1 MDKITHFP
9 SSSILEEEACQ
20 WIVKFESDDEPSTQ
34 NIQQFNAWLSKSP
47 VHRKTLLRL
56 AKSWGDMDVMSGLM
70 IPLGQSLKPRRSKL
84 KTFTLTPLLFMAGI
98 FRLLVKGMQKLFRPL
113 VVLPALTFVIVF
125 SLSFFGTVSVP
136 DIPNNIYVTSNG
148 EHSSHTL
155 DDGSVLTLNSNSQ
168 VEVSYSLSKR
178 VINLM
183 SGEAHFDVI
192 SDPNRPFEV
201 YAGNRMV
208 KAVGTAFSVYRLKN
222 NIEVLVTEGKVDL
235 AIVES
240 TLLVKPESSPNGS
253 EAFKQNLLD
262 NPIDKTIKIIAS
274 LEAGQSISIP
284 ISSDDS
290 INSGSISSDSLD
302 SPVVEYAQGDIVR
315 KLSWLDGR
323 LVFAGE
329 SLEEV
334 VAEVSRHTSLIIEV
348 ADPELRKLRIG
359 GQFQAGETDALF
371 DVLESGFGIKI
382 TRINKGHVQ
391 LNAK

>member
-9 SSSILEEEACQ
+9 SSSVLEEEACQ
-20 WIVKFESDDEPSTQ
+20 WIVKFESDDEPS
-34 NIQQFNAWLSKSP
+34 IQDIRNFNAWLSKSP
-47 VHRKTLLRL
+47 AHRKTLLRL

-70 IPLGQSLKPRRSKL
+70 IPLGQSLKPRRSNL
-84 KTFTLTPLLFMAGI
+84 KSFTFTPLLFIAGI
-98 FRLLVKGMQKLFRPL
+98 FRLLVNGMQTLFRPL
-113 VVLPALTFVIVF
+113 VVIPALTLVIVF

-136 DIPNNIYVTSNG
+136 DIANNIYVTSIG
-148 EHSSHTL
+148 EYSSHTL
-155 DDGSVLTLNSNSQ
+155 DDGSVITLNSNSY
-168 VEVSYSLSKR
+168 VEVNYTPSKR
-178 VINLM
+178 VINLVK
-183 SGEAHFDVI
+183 GEAHFDVT

-201 YAGNRMV
+201 YAGNRMI

-222 NIEVLVTEGKVDL
+222 DIKVLVTEGKVDL
-235 AIVES
+235 AVIES
-240 TLLVKPESSPNGS
+240 TLLVNPKVHPRGRASTNQ
-253 EAFKQNLLD
+253 KLLPD
-262 NPIDKTIKIIAS
+262 PLENTVTVIAS

-284 ISSDDS
+284 ISSE
-290 INSGSISSDSLD
+290 SLD
-302 SPVVEYAQGDIVR
+302 TPVVEYAQGDIVR

-334 VAEVSRHTSLIIEV
+334 VAEVSRHTPILIEV
-348 ADPELRKLRIG
+348 TDPELKKLRIG

-371 DVLESGFGIKI
+371 DVLESGFGVKI

>member
-1 MDKITHFP
+1 VDKIIALP
-9 SSSILEEEACQ
+9 SSSVIEEEACQ

-34 NIQQFNAWLSKSP
+34 DIQQFNAWLSRSP
-47 VHRKTLLRL
+47 VHRKILLRL

-70 IPLGQSLKPRRSKL
+70 IPLGHSLKPKL
-84 KTFTLTPLLFMAGI
+84 KTFTLTPVLFIADV
-98 FRLLVKGMQKLFRPL
+98 FRRLSSETHKMFRPL
-113 VVLPALTFVIVF
+113 VVLPFLTIVIMF
-125 SLSFFGTVSVP
+125 SLSFLGTVSSP
-136 DIPNNIYVTSNG
+136 DVSKNMYVTSIG
-148 EHSSHTL
+148 QHSSHTL

-168 VEVSYSLSKR
+168 VEVNYTLSKR
-178 VINLM
+178 IIIL
-183 SGEAHFDVI
+183 SRGEAHFDVV

-235 AIVES
+235 AIIES
-240 TLLVKPESSPNGS
+240 TLLVKPKISSRGRAGLNQ
-253 EAFKQNLLD
+253 KLLSD
-262 NPIDKTIKIIAS
+262 PIENTVTVIAS

-284 ISSDDS
+284 ISSNS
-290 INSGSISSDSLD
+290 INT
-302 SPVVEYAQGDIVR
+302 PVVEYAQGDLVR

-334 VAEVSRHTSLIIEV
+334 VAEVSRHTPLIIEV
-348 ADPELRKLRIG
+348 TDPQLKKLRIG

-371 DVLESGFGIKI
+371 DVLESGFGVKI
-382 TRINKGHVQ
+382 TRVNKGHVQ